1 MWRQFA
7 PAFRMALAMTV
18 LTGFVYPG
26 VVTAL
31 CQLLFYDKANGS
43 LVRVE
48 GRVVGSSLIGQKFTK
63 PEYFHPRPSAAG
75 NDGYEASASCGS
87 NYGPTNQKL
96 VDRVKDSIEKF
107 RQENPDYHGEIPSDV
122 DRLLREAE
130 GIDVRVFPR

>member
-31 CQLLFYDKANGS
+31 CQ
-43 LVRVE
+43 VRVE